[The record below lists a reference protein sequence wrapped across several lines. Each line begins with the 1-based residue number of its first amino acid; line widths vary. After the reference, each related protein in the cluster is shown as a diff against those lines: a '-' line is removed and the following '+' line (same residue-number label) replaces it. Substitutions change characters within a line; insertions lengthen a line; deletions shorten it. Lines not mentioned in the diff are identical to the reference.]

1 MFCEDLLQ
9 ISHIRQKARPSQPN
23 PTISIALAFSYVL
36 SADVADSLFT
46 IHLEYDPPGDNSRN
60 DHLLWIMTQ
69 WITKSCKV
77 QHSLKFISRKSQP
90 VDFPKDT
97 VQLFLVAMHEERGT
111 LIYFTLS
118 ILFFTCMFS

>member
-1 MFCEDLLQ
+1 MCSVRIYSKSVTSDR
-9 ISHIRQKARPSQPN
+9 RQDHPN